1 MTFDELL
8 IIKNSP
14 FQLHFVFACDT
25 KGEFQ
30 ISSRVTYKA
39 LFHVT
44 ITNYLQLIKTY
55 IGQFSME
62 HDQMYFSLPV
72 KKVKLTTDDSVFSR
86 LPWCKMN
93 VVSAHP

>member
-1 MTFDELL
+1 
-8 IIKNSP
+8 
-14 FQLHFVFACDT
+14 
-25 KGEFQ
+25 
-30 ISSRVTYKA
+30 
-39 LFHVT
+39 
-44 ITNYLQLIKTY
+44 
-55 IGQFSME
+55 ME